1 MKNQSIEYTIYRKFM
16 ILKGH
21 IRKSI
26 VIYKTLFIKFTV
38 PRSQI
43 PYEIPFM
50 QKPIDKVAI
59 TINRLQEREK
69 EQMLI
74 MSICTALSQ
83 VLNKEE
89 FSTVVNG
96 ILKENFQFDAFI
108 VASSDESKATYFISH
123 STDKDADSKSYAL
136 NDGFFDCCIDSA
148 DVVYF
153 DLSNSK
159 RPKYI
164 ENMYKKGFKHAI
176 GMELPFIKGNR
187 NVLFLFFK
195 NAKTFNRESNRVL
208 RGIAMQFSIS
218 LRNITLI
225 QENENIRAELE
236 FLKQNIS
243 GKKKEKNIQKNEN
256 FHGIIGNS
264 NAMKE
269 VYELISQ
276 VASSS
281 SAVLILGETGTGKE
295 LVANAIHNLS
305 EVSNQK
311 MIKVNC
317 ASIPENLI
325 ESELFG
331 HEKGAFTGATERRI
345 GKFEQAENSTIFL
358 DEIGELPLEL
368 QGKLLR
374 VLQEKEIER
383 VGGNKSIKVNARI
396 IAATNKMLEKEVAEE
411 RFRSDLYYRLNVYP
425 IHLPALRNRKEDIPA
440 LAQFFL
446 EKHAQKTGK
455 HIKSFSKEVI
465 KNMIANA
472 WAGNVRELEN
482 MVERSILFAKGEKI
496 REMTFSEIMI
506 TDSNVLEKEL
516 CIKTLQEVEKEHI
529 LKVIKKCNG
538 RISGPQGA
546 AVLLGLPSTT
556 LTSRMRKLGI
566 KKEHFLD

>member
-26 VIYKTLFIKFTV
+26 VIYKTLFLKFTV
-38 PRSQI
+38 PHSEI

-50 QKPIDKVAI
+50 QKPIDKAAI

-74 MSICTALSQ
+74 MSICASLSQ

-89 FSTVVNG
+89 FSSVVNG
-96 ILKENFQFDAFI
+96 ILKDNFQFESFI
-108 VASSDESKATYFISH
+108 VASSDESQAEYFLFY
-123 STDKDADSKSYAL
+123 STAENVDLKSYAI
-136 NDGFFDCCIDSA
+136 NDGFFDSCTDSA
-148 DVVYF
+148 DIVSF
-153 DLSNSK
+153 DLANTK
-159 RPKYI
+159 NPDYI
-164 ENMYKKGFKHAI
+164 QNIYKKGFKHAFGI
-176 GMELPFIKGNR
+176 SLPCIKGNR

-195 NAKTFNRESNRVL
+195 NAKTFSRESNRVF
-208 RGIAMQFSIS
+208 RGIAMQLSIT
-218 LRNITLI
+218 LRNIMLA
-225 QENENIRAELE
+225 QQNEDRLAKLE
-236 FLKQNIS
+236 ILKKNIS
-243 GKKKEKNIQKNEN
+243 SKKKEKNIQKSED
-256 FHGIIGNS
+256 FYGIIGS
-264 NAMKE
+264 SDAMKQ
-269 VYELISQ
+269 VQELILQ
-276 VASSS
+276 VASSNS
-281 SAVLILGETGTGKE
+281 TVLILGETGTGKE
-295 LVANAIHNLS
+295 LVANAIHHLS
-305 EVSNQK
+305 GVSDQK
-311 MIKVNC
+311 MTKVNC

-331 HEKGAFTGATERRI
+331 HEKGAFTGAAEQRI

-440 LAQFFL
+440 LAHFFL

-455 HIKSFSKEVI
+455 HIKGFSKEVM

-472 WAGNVRELEN
+472 WPGNVRELEN

-496 REMTFSEIMI
+496 KEMAFSEIVI

-556 LTSRMRKLGI
+556 LASRMRKLGI